1 MLRDLFPGRHARY
14 ERSPFVEDLDAFAGW
29 LQARGYSRH
38 SARGH
43 VFRLKETLGRMAGLS
58 PGAALRSEELEQ
70 AFSGSTD
77 PVQYHATQRA
87 FARFLKPLGRL
98 VEPQRAERFSAVRSD
113 YRQFLEEVR
122 GFAASTIQHH
132 ESTLT
137 EFLAEAPEPGSR
149 LDQLS
154 GDAVEQYLISKSKQ
168 VKRQSLQHIVA
179 HLRAFLRYGYEHGAI
194 AQRLDAIDTVR
205 TYRGE
210 LPPRAL
216 DWKVVQ
222 RLLASVDRHSLAG
235 WRDYAILHLMAHYGL
250 RPSEIVTLK
259 VSAIDWTARTL
270 IVEQR
275 KTRSILVLPLAE
287 RTVNVLQQYL
297 RHGRAASEHPELFL
311 RVRSPVG
318 PLRNYAVLDIFEK
331 RARLS
336 GLPLAGNSSYCLR
349 HAFAM
354 RLLRRG
360 VGVKAIGDLLGHH
373 SLEATCVY
381 LRIDIDLLREAALPV
396 PACARG

>member
-1 MLRDLFPGRHARY
+1 MLHDLFPKRHARY

-29 LQARGYSRH
+29 LYARGYSQH

-43 VFRLKETLGRMAGLS
+43 VFRLKETFSRMAGLS
-58 PGAALRSEELEQ
+58 PGSTLRSEDLER
-70 AFSGSTD
+70 AFSGTGD
-77 PVQYHATQRA
+77 PVLYHATQRA
-87 FARFLKPLGRL
+87 FSLFLKSLGRL
-98 VEPQRAERFSAVRSD
+98 AEPPNTERFGAVRLD
-113 YRQFLEEVR
+113 YRQFLDEVR
-122 GFAASTIQHH
+122 GFAASTIRSH

-137 EFLAEAPEPGSR
+137 EFLAEAPAPDLR

-154 GDAVEQYLISKSKQ
+154 SDAVEQYLASKSKQ

-194 AQRLDAIDTVR
+194 VQRLDAIDTVR
-205 TYRGE
+205 TYRDE

-216 DWKVVQ
+216 DWKTVQ

-250 RPSEIVTLK
+250 RPSEIVALK
-259 VSAIDWTARTL
+259 LDSIDWTARTL
-270 IVEQR
+270 SVDQR

-311 RVRSPVG
+311 RVRSPAG
-318 PLRNYAVLDIFEK
+318 PLRNYAVLEIFEK
-331 RARLS
+331 RARMS

-381 LRIDIDLLREAALPV
+381 LRIDIDLLREAALSV
-396 PACARG
+396 PACARA

>member
-1 MLRDLFPGRHARY
+1 
-14 ERSPFVEDLDAFAGW
+14 
-29 LQARGYSRH
+29 
-38 SARGH
+38 
-43 VFRLKETLGRMAGLS
+43 MAGLS

-98 VEPQRAERFSAVRSD
+98 VEPQSTERFRTVRSD

-179 HLRAFLRYGYEHGAI
+179 HLRAFLRYCYEHGAI

-259 VSAIDWTARTL
+259 VSAIDWSARTL
-270 IVEQR
+270 SVEQS

-311 RVRSPVG
+311 RVRSPAG
-318 PLRNYAVLDIFEK
+318 PLRNYAVLDIFDK

>member
-29 LQARGYSRH
+29 LHARGYSRH

-43 VFRLKETLGRMAGLS
+43 VFRLKETLGRIAGLS
-58 PGAALRSEELEQ
+58 PGATWRSEDLER
-70 AFSGSTD
+70 AFSRSGDLSL
-77 PVQYHATQRA
+77 YHGTRCA

-98 VEPQRAERFSAVRSD
+98 VEPQSTERFGEVRRD

-132 ESTLT
+132 DATLT
-137 EFLAEAPEPGSR
+137 EFLAEAPEPGSG
-149 LDQLS
+149 LDKLS
-154 GDAVEQYLISKSKQ
+154 GDAVEQYLMSKSKQ
-168 VKRQSLQHIVA
+168 VKRPSLQHIVA

-194 AQRLDAIDTVR
+194 VQRLDAIDTVR

-216 DWKVVQ
+216 DWKLVQ
-222 RLLASVDRHSLAG
+222 RLLASVDRHGLAG

-259 VSAIDWTARTL
+259 LSAIDWTARTL
-270 IVEQR
+270 SVEQR
-275 KTRSILVLPLAE
+275 KTRSMLVLPLAE

-297 RHGRAASEHPELFL
+297 RLGRDASEHPELFL
-311 RVRSPVG
+311 RVRSPAG

-336 GLPLAGNSSYCLR
+336 GLPLAGSSSYCLR

-396 PACARG
+396 PTCARG

>member
-14 ERSPFVEDLDAFAGW
+14 ERSPFVDDLDAFAGW
-29 LQARGYSRH
+29 LRARGYSRH

-58 PGAALRSEELEQ
+58 PGATWRSEDLER
-70 AFSGSTD
+70 AFSGSGD
-77 PVQYHATQRA
+77 PSLHHGTRRA
-87 FARFLKPLGRL
+87 FSRFLKPLGRL
-98 VEPQRAERFSAVRSD
+98 VEPESTERFGEVRRD
-113 YRQFLEEVR
+113 YRQFLQEVR

-132 ESTLT
+132 EATLN

-149 LDQLS
+149 LDELS
-154 GDAVEQYLISKSKQ
+154 GDAVEQYLTCKSKQ

-250 RPSEIVTLK
+250 RPSEIVALK
-259 VSAIDWTARTL
+259 LSAIDSTARTL
-270 IVEQR
+270 SVEQR
-275 KTRSILVLPLAE
+275 KTRSILQLPLAE
-287 RTVNVLQQYL
+287 RTVNVLRQYL

-311 RVRSPVG
+311 RVRSPAG

-336 GLPLAGNSSYCLR
+336 GLPLAGSSSYCLR

-354 RLLRRG
+354 RLLQRG
-360 VGVKAIGDLLGHH
+360 VGIKAIGDLLGHH

-396 PACARG
+396 PTFRRG